1 MKDILFQYTQVDP
14 TTWVY
19 LSSLLMIGLYFKFNR
34 LWSVRNLDLI
44 LLIML
49 APGLLLVLHG
59 QQVRLRSRVTG
70 SVATPIGASLG
81 VLPDD
86 TLAASDERLS
96 DTQETTPSDL
106 LATESNDE
114 LTTDELTTDEL
125 AIDEG
130 ATDEGAELQP
140 GAAAATVPAT
150 TEHLGYLWL
159 FTVGGLLLVRLLID
173 PTMVRRPM
181 LEPNLSPGGLTF
193 IGCSLF
199 AFVMANVIT
208 SVPTTD
214 DLAGPQG
221 AKQLLTRTVADET
234 DDALRRHGPGN
245 ALLHLFP
252 TIPTMFIT
260 NEAETAQGQSIVARR
275 SSKAMAILAHFSI
288 AVAMVLI
295 GHIHFGNTQMGVG
308 AATLYLLLPYTA
320 QMTGRVD
327 HALPGALLVWAVL
340 FYRRPVF
347 SGVFIGLA
355 AGTIYYPL
363 FLLPLWI
370 SFYWQRGIVRFLI
383 GVAGSVVLMALSLWL
398 ISEDVSQ
405 YWLLVRKM
413 FGLMLPVMEN
423 MEGIWGLGWDAW
435 YRLPFLAAF
444 VCASIGFAFW
454 PPQKN
459 LGTLLSCTAGLMVM
473 VQFWHGYG
481 GGMFM
486 AWYLPLLLLTIFRPN
501 LEDRIAVVVLGEDW
515 FSRRFIR
522 PYTGPTRRAA

>member
-34 LWSVRNLDLI
+34 LWSVRNLDLL
-44 LLIML
+44 LLILL
-49 APGLLLVLHG
+49 APGLLLVQHG
-59 QQVRLRSRVTG
+59 QQDRLASRSSAEAPVSGETTSEPPVDSPADETSDAEDVPVDG
-70 SVATPIGASLG
+70 VQPADDEVVSDEVVSDEVVSDEVVSDEVVSDEVVSDEVVSDEVASL
-81 VLPDD
+81 
-86 TLAASDERLS
+86 S
-96 DTQETTPSDL
+96 
-106 LATESNDE
+106 
-114 LTTDELTTDEL
+114 
-125 AIDEG
+125 
-130 ATDEGAELQP
+130 
-140 GAAAATVPAT
+140 TV
-150 TEHLGYLWL
+150 EYLGYFWL
-159 FTVGGLLLVRLLID
+159 FAVGGIWVVRLLID

-199 AFVMANVIT
+199 IFLMANVIT
-208 SVPTTD
+208 SVPTTE
-214 DLAGPQG
+214 DLAGPEG
-221 AKQLLTRTVADET
+221 AQQLLTRTAVDET

-260 NEAETAQGQSIVARR
+260 NEEVVGAEQSVVARR
-275 SSKAMAILAHFSI
+275 SAKAMAILAHFCI
-288 AVAMVLI
+288 ALAMVLI

-327 HALPGALLVWAVL
+327 HALPGALLAWAVL
-340 FYRRPVF
+340 FYRRPIF

-363 FLLPLWI
+363 FLLPLWA
-370 SFYWQRGIVRFLI
+370 SFYWQRGILRFLA
-383 GVAGSVVLMALSLWL
+383 GVAGSIALMALSLLL
-398 ISEDVSQ
+398 ISESGEQ

-481 GGMFM
+481 GGVFM
-486 AWYLPLLLLTIFRPN
+486 AWYLPLLLMTIFRPN
-501 LEDRIAVVVLGEDW
+501 LEDRVAAVVLGENW
-515 FSRRFIR
+515 FSRRFAR
-522 PYTGPTRRAA
+522 TSNGPTRRAA